1 MEKWVVTAKRADFNG
16 IAGRFSID
24 PVLARLIRNRDVVG
38 DEEIEKYLYGGLSDL
53 YPPEQMKGMREAGEL
68 LLQKIRE
75 RKPIRV
81 IGDYDIDGVMSSYIL
96 QTGLKRLGAVCD
108 VRIPERS
115 GTGMA

>member
-1 MEKWVVTAKRADFNG
+1 MEGF
-16 IAGRFSID
+16 
-24 PVLARLIRNRDVVG
+24 
-38 DEEIEKYLYGGLSDL
+38 SDL

-75 RKPIRV
+75 RKPIQV

-108 VRIPERS
+108 NADTRRIRDGYGLNESLVPGQAVTALIRCDL
-115 GTGMA
+115 